1 MKPFSLEI
9 VTPDGLMFGGM
20 VESLLV
26 RTDDGDVEIL
36 AGHADFLAGLGIG
49 RARLIVNGQKRYA
62 SVAGG
67 FISVRRGEVKLVATT
82 LEFAENIDRERAL
95 RAKER
100 SEAALDASTDARD
113 INLARAKLARA
124 LNRIKVSELL

>member
-9 VTPDGLMFGGM
+9 VTPDGLLFSDM

-49 RARLIVNGQKRYA
+49 RARLIVNRQRRYA

-95 RAKER
+95 LAKER
-100 SEAALDASTDARD
+100 SEAALAASAGTRD